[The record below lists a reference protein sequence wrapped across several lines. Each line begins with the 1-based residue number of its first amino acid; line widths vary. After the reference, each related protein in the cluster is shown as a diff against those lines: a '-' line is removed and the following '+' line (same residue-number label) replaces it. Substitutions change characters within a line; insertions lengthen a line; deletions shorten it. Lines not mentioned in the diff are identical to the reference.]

1 MEATPCPRCPILERR
16 IAELEAELEAR
27 TRRFEAQ
34 IEALTKQVEH
44 LTRLLEEARRGGKR
58 QAAPFSRKPAKSHP
72 QKPGRKPGEDYGVQA
87 YRQPPSPE
95 QIDEEHDAPL
105 PDTCPQCG
113 GAVAE
118 TGIAHQY
125 QTEIPRRPIHR
136 HFTIHRGRCLGCGKR
151 LQGRHPLQT
160 SDAVGAAAAQ
170 LGPDL
175 QAALVIL
182 NKHAGLS
189 HGKVRQCLQGLF
201 GIRLTRGGSA
211 QAILRAGRRCRPIY
225 ERLRQQLRRARR
237 VTLDETGWRI
247 GGWPAWLHTLVSR
260 TATVYTIA
268 RSRDHTVASEVL
280 GADYA
285 GTLIHDGWAPY
296 DQFTR
301 ARHQQCLA
309 HLLRRCR
316 ELLEMATRGSVR
328 FPRQIQAWLKRALRL
343 RDRFQARRLS
353 AHGLAVARGR
363 LQGQLLDA
371 LLSRKTDIANERF
384 ARHLWKHRDHLL
396 TFLTIPG
403 VDATN
408 WRAEQ
413 ALRPAVVNRKVWG
426 GNRTPAGS
434 HAQAILTSILQT
446 CRQQGRDVL
455 EFLNHTLRRLPTPAL
470 AG

>member
-1 MEATPCPRCPILERR
+1 MEPTPCPRCPILERR
-16 IAELEAELEAR
+16 IAELEAKVH
-27 TRRFEAQ
+27 
-34 IEALTKQVEH
+34 ALTEQVEQ
-44 LTRLLEEARRGGKR
+44 LTRLLEESRRAGKR
-58 QAAPFSRKPAKSHP
+58 QAAPFSKKPPKPNP
-72 QKPGRKPGEDYGVQA
+72 QKPGRKPGEDYGVKA
-87 YRQPPSPE
+87 YRQPPAAK

-105 PDTCPQCG
+105 PEACPGCSG
-113 GAVAE
+113 TVRE
-118 TGIAHQY
+118 TGIVHQY
-125 QTEIPRRPIHR
+125 QTEIPRRPIYR
-136 HFTIHRGRCLGCGKR
+136 RFTIHRGRCTGCGRR

-160 SDAVGAAAAQ
+160 SEAVGAAAAQ

-189 HGKVRQCLQGLF
+189 HGKVRHCLQALF

-225 ERLRQQLRRARR
+225 QRLRQKLRAARR

-247 GGWPAWLHTLVSR
+247 GGLPAWLHTLVSR
-260 TATVYTIA
+260 TATVYEIA
-268 RSRDHTVASEVL
+268 RTRDHTVAEGVL

-296 DQFTR
+296 DRFTQ

-316 ELLEMATRGSVR
+316 ELLETATRGAVR
-328 FPRQIQAWLKRALRL
+328 FPRQIQAWLKTALRL
-343 RDRFQARRLS
+343 RDRLRARQIS

-363 LQGQLLDA
+363 LHGQLLDRIWP
-371 LLSRKTDIANERF
+371 RKTHVANERL
-384 ARHLWKHRDHLL
+384 ARHLWNHRDHLL
-396 TFLTIPG
+396 TFLTTPG

-426 GNRTPAGS
+426 GNRTLAGS
-434 HAQAILTSILQT
+434 HAQAVLASVLQT

-455 EFLNHTLRRLPTPAL
+455 ELLNQTLRHLPAPAL

>member
-1 MEATPCPRCPILERR
+1 MEPTPCPRCPILERR
-16 IAELEAELEAR
+16 IAELEAKVH
-27 TRRFEAQ
+27 
-34 IEALTKQVEH
+34 ALTEQVEQ
-44 LTRLLEEARRGGKR
+44 LTRLLEESRRAGKR
-58 QAAPFSRKPAKSHP
+58 QAAPFSKKPPKPNP
-72 QKPGRKPGEDYGVQA
+72 QKPGRKPGEDYGVKA
-87 YRQPPSPE
+87 YRQPPAAK

-105 PDTCPQCG
+105 PDACPGCG
-113 GAVAE
+113 GTVRE
-118 TGIAHQY
+118 TGIVHQY
-125 QTEIPRRPIHR
+125 QTEIPRRPIYR
-136 HFTIHRGRCLGCGKR
+136 RFTIHRGRCTGCGRR

-160 SDAVGAAAAQ
+160 SEAVGAAAAQ

-182 NKHAGLS
+182 NKRAGLS
-189 HGKVRQCLQGLF
+189 HGKVCHCLQTLF

-225 ERLRQQLRRARR
+225 QRLRQKLRAARR

-247 GGWPAWLHTLVSR
+247 GGLPAWLHTLVSR
-260 TATVYTIA
+260 TATVYEIA
-268 RSRDHTVASEVL
+268 RTRDHTVAEGVL

-296 DQFTR
+296 DRFTQ

-316 ELLEMATRGSVR
+316 ELLETATRGAVR
-328 FPRQIQAWLKRALRL
+328 FPQQIQAWLKTALRL
-343 RDRFQARRLS
+343 RDRLHARQIS

-363 LQGQLLDA
+363 LHGQLLDRIWP
-371 LLSRKTDIANERF
+371 RKTHVANERL
-384 ARHLWKHRDHLL
+384 ARHLWNHRDHLL
-396 TFLTIPG
+396 TFLTTPG

-434 HAQAILTSILQT
+434 RAQDILASVLQT
-446 CRQQGRDVL
+446 CRQQGRDAL
-455 EFLNHTLRRLPTPAL
+455 DFLNQTLRSLPAATL

>member
-1 MEATPCPRCPILERR
+1 MEPGSCPRCLILERR
-16 IAELEAELEAR
+16 IAELEAKV
-27 TRRFEAQ
+27 Q
-34 IEALTKQVEH
+34 ALTQQVEQ
-44 LTRLLEEARRGGKR
+44 LTRLLEESRRAGKR
-58 QAAPFSRKPAKSHP
+58 QAAPFSKKPP
-72 QKPGRKPGEDYGVQA
+72 QPNPKKPGRKPGDDYGVIA
-87 YRQPPSPE
+87 YRYPPPPE

-105 PDTCPQCG
+105 PDACPQCA

-118 TGIAHQY
+118 TGIAFQY

-136 HFTIHRGRCLGCGKR
+136 RFTIHRGRCTGCGQR
-151 LQGRHPLQT
+151 LHGRHPLQT
-160 SDAVGAAAAQ
+160 SQAVGAAAAQ

-175 QAALVIL
+175 QAALVEL

-189 HGKVRQCLQGLF
+189 HGKVRHCLQALF

-225 ERLRQQLRRARR
+225 DGLRQKLRTARR

-247 GGWPAWLHTLVSR
+247 GGLPAWLHTLVSR
-260 TATVYTIA
+260 TATVYEIA
-268 RSRDHTVASEVL
+268 RTRDHTVAEGIL

-296 DQFTR
+296 DRFTE

-316 ELLEMATRGSVR
+316 ELLETATRGAVR
-328 FPRQIQAWLKRALRL
+328 FPRQIQAWLKTALRL
-343 RDRFQARRLS
+343 RDRFHAHQIS

-363 LQGQLLDA
+363 LRGQLLDS
-371 LLSRKTDIANERF
+371 LLSRKTNVANERF
-384 ARHLWKHRDHLL
+384 ARHLWNHRDHLL
-396 TFLTIPG
+396 TFLTIPA

-426 GNRTPAGS
+426 GNRTLAGS
-434 HAQAILTSILQT
+434 QAQAVLASVLQT
-446 CRQQGRDVL
+446 CRQQGGDVL
-455 EFLNHTLRRLPTPAL
+455 DFLSQTLRRLPAPAM
-470 AG
+470 AA